1 MYVIIQSQLCI
12 ATLLW
17 LTYGFST
24 KLADQGYNDSDKVKV
39 IDFIK
44 EDNKA
49 PKIVILPIQHSK
61 IQKKHRTICKGT
73 QISLS

>member
-12 ATLLW
+12 ETLLW
-17 LTYGFST
+17 LTDGFST

-39 IDFIK
+39 IDFTK

-49 PKIVILPIQHSK
+49 QRL
-61 IQKKHRTICKGT
+61 
-73 QISLS
+73 

>member
-39 IDFIK
+39 IDFKRKTIK
-44 EDNKA
+44 
-49 PKIVILPIQHSK
+49 PKDCNIAD
-61 IQKKHRTICKGT
+61 TT
-73 QISLS
+73 Q